1 MQSVLEARHVSKRFL
16 LRHNRAGEL
25 KVRFLST
32 FGGRAGEVK
41 EEFWALRDISVRLAR
56 GESLGLV
63 GRNGSGKS
71 TFLKLI
77 AAIYRPTEGAI
88 WLARGA
94 RITTMIE
101 LGVGFHPE
109 LTGRENVLL
118 SASVHGLSR
127 ADIEALYPSILAYAG
142 LEHFMDVPLKN
153 YSSGMHMRLGFA
165 VAANLE
171 PDILLLDEI
180 FAVGDEPFQQK
191 CMGTLTELQRRGC
204 TILFVSHSAP
214 AIRAICHRVCVL
226 HRGELGYDG
235 GVEAGLAHYRRL
247 VAADAAAST
256 QPDAAT
262 SPDPDRPWHRD
273 IAGGKWDEAGV
284 WEFEFLRQ
292 QGLQPHHHV
301 LDVGCGSLSAA
312 RFLLPFME
320 QGHYWGFEQER
331 ALFDAG
337 VRFELSRA
345 GVPVEWGYFVVNDT
359 FDFSGVPHEF
369 DFAIANSLFAR
380 LPIDALARCLVAV
393 VSKLRPG
400 GRFFATW
407 HDNPDLR
414 NTQPIARASG
424 QMTFPDRAPYHYGFE
439 LIAALCR
446 SIGAT
451 VEPLDDTSHP
461 RGESVLLIRR
471 AARDPLPR

>member
-41 EEFWALRDISVRLAR
+41 EEFWALRDISVRLAS

-127 ADIEALYPSILAYAG
+127 SDIEALYPSIVEYAG
-142 LEHFMDVPLKN
+142 LDHFMDVPLKN

-165 VAANLE
+165 IAANLN

-226 HRGELGYDG
+226 HRGELAYDG
-235 GVEAGLAHYRRL
+235 GVDAGLAEYRRL
-247 VAADAAAST
+247 VAADAAASG
-256 QPDAAT
+256 QPAAT
-262 SPDPDRPWHRD
+262 SAEPDRAWHREVL
-273 IAGGKWDEAGV
+273 GGKWDEAGA
-284 WEFEFLRQ
+284 WAFEFLRRH
-292 QGLQPHHHV
+292 GLRPHHRV

-312 RFLLPFME
+312 RFILPHME
-320 QGHYWGFEQER
+320 SGHYWGFEQER

-345 GVPVEWGYFVVNDT
+345 GVPAEWGFFVVNDT
-359 FDFSGVPHEF
+359 FDFSSVPHQF

-393 VSKLRPG
+393 VNKLQPE

-407 HDNPDLR
+407 HDNPDLQ
-414 NTQPIARASG
+414 NTEPVARASG
-424 QMTFPDRAPYHYGFE
+424 LTTFPDRPPYHYAFDV
-439 LIAALCR
+439 IAALCG

-451 VEPLDDTSHP
+451 VERLDDTSHP
-461 RGESVLLIRR
+461 RGESVMVIRR
-471 AARDPLPR
+471 ARRAPSAR